1 MTPLRLDHI
10 AVAATTLGEGVTAV
24 ENLLGV
30 SLSAGG
36 QHPAMATHN
45 RLLGLGDVYLEVIAT
60 DPNAMPP
67 GRPRWFALDRF
78 AGPPRLTNWVLA
90 CDDLDAA
97 LAGAPPGA
105 GVPMELARG
114 DFRWRMAVP
123 PDGELPMGGAFPA
136 LIEWQG
142 EAHPAARLPDS
153 GLRLARL
160 EVAHPDMADLAP
172 ALAGLRDARVVLTEG
187 PAAFTAVLR
196 APDGSE
202 RRIEG

>member
-1 MTPLRLDHI
+1 
-10 AVAATTLGEGVTAV
+10 
-24 ENLLGV
+24 
-30 SLSAGG
+30 
-36 QHPAMATHN
+36 
-45 RLLGLGDVYLEVIAT
+45 
-60 DPNAMPP
+60 
-67 GRPRWFALDRF
+67 
-78 AGPPRLTNWVLA
+78 
-90 CDDLDAA
+90 
-97 LAGAPPGA
+97 
-105 GVPMELARG
+105 MELARG